1 MIYRNNTVT
10 NARTRRYLATKRVL
24 IPTQEL
30 RITDSDS
37 CQSFPMCYDCA
48 LPMFANPL
56 EPTDNVQNDKYTF
69 IYNILSTESIVAKII
84 DSDGVEYVVSDNDY
98 GFLWAVGTQK
108 PNVWV
113 WEMDALKI
121 ANEIGFDKY
130 IIEIEITNTSSEAV
144 VSLEEF
150 CFKIMPF
157 TCEGANGTVRID
169 VWQSGYIENGF
180 DYTDMLFGGILQQ
193 IRLYGSFKFKSH
205 TVETDNVQ
213 LSNKNLQQ
221 VQTKIVDNYV
231 LQLIGLKSSNV
242 AKVIKDFMLGND
254 IIISDY
260 NMRNIDLFRN
270 KVVNL
275 DTIDEPI
282 RNEMNGTYIYNI
294 NLVEKQQ
301 NTIKR
306 NFK

>member
-1 MIYRNNTVT
+1 MIFRENTVT
-10 NARTRRYLATKRVL
+10 NARTRTYLATKRIL

-37 CQSFPMCYDCA
+37 CQSFSQCYDCS
-48 LPMFANPL
+48 LPMFANL
-56 EPTDNVQNDKYTF
+56 SAPTDNAQNDKYTF

-84 DSDGVEYVVSDNDY
+84 DSDNTEYIVSSNDY
-98 GFLWAVGTQK
+98 GFLYAVGTQK
-108 PNVWV
+108 ANVWV

-121 ANEIGFDKY
+121 ATEIGFDKY
-130 IIEIEITNTSSEAV
+130 TIEIEIENTSSEV
-144 VSLEEF
+144 IVSLESF

-157 TCEGANGTVRID
+157 TCEGANGTIRLDI
-169 VWQSGYIENGF
+169 WQSGYIENGF

-193 IRLYGSFKFKSH
+193 IRLYGSFKLKGH
-205 TVETDNVQ
+205 TVENDNVQ

-221 VQTKIVDNYV
+221 VQTKIIDNYV
-231 LQLIGLKSSNV
+231 LQLTGLNSTKTT
-242 AKVIKDFMLGND
+242 KVIKDFMLGND

-260 NMRNIDLFRN
+260 NVRNIDLFRN
-270 KVVNL
+270 KVVIL
-275 DTIDEPI
+275 DSIDEPI
-282 RNEMNGTYIYNI
+282 RSEINGTYIYNI
-294 NLVEKQQ
+294 NLTEKRQ